1 MTTPELVPTPLRDSA
16 RSLLIAHAIE
26 IFGRD
31 GFHAASTRAIAEAAG
46 VNISQISYYF
56 GGKEGLYLA
65 IFREIASDME
75 EQLGSVAM
83 PIMARVASDT
93 APDVAWAVDAV
104 CLIATKMVE
113 ILMSENSA
121 QWARLIVREQQDP
134 TKAFDLLFD
143 GVMGRVFNALVMLI
157 KCIRQDD
164 ELTCRVIAMG
174 IVGHAITF
182 RSARA
187 AVCRVFGQDSFSAED
202 VAAIQKVVRRN
213 VMAMLLFETTAQGVD
228 VSWPTSTALEQGD
241 QA

>member
-1 MTTPELVPTPLRDSA
+1 MTEINSYPVRDGA
-16 RSLLIAHAIE
+16 RSLLIANAIE

-31 GFHAASTRAIAEAAG
+31 GFHAASTRAIADAAG

-65 IFREIASDME
+65 IFGEIARHM
-75 EQLGSVAM
+75 QQRLGPVAL
-83 PIMARVASDT
+83 PIITRLAGDT
-93 APDVAWAVDAV
+93 PPDVAWAVEAV
-104 CLIATKMVE
+104 CQIATEMVQ
-113 ILMSENSA
+113 ILMSEDSA

-157 KCIRQDD
+157 KCIRQED
-164 ELTCRVIAMG
+164 ELTCRVIAIG

-187 AVCRVFGQDSFSAED
+187 AVCRVFGQDAFSAED
-202 VAAIQKVVRRN
+202 VAAIQQVVRRN
-213 VMAMLLFETTAQGVD
+213 VMAMLQFDTPASVVRG
-228 VSWPTSTALEQGD
+228 SRSTSTGIQQGD